1 MSRYISDRPKP
12 NRVETAEVNN
22 EHFLRRFIIILIFIG
37 IAVASFAYAIWT
49 LNNVD
54 SGWTV
59 IKVDSTS
66 DINLGDEFNLEY
78 NLGQNGVSP
87 TAEKKALTPVYS
99 QAMVN
104 YYRLFNPNNIIK
116 DVNNLCY
123 ISYNPETEIVV
134 DEDLYY
140 VFEMLEKYDNRAIY
154 LAPALTYYTAVFN
167 STSDAEAA
175 AYDPAKDAEIL
186 SFVNQVAEYAADPD
200 SINIELL
207 GNNTIILHISDEYKA
222 FCEENEVTEYLDLG
236 WLRNAFVIDLT
247 ADKLREAGLTNGYIS
262 SNDGYTVNLCSDTD
276 FTLSIYD
283 ADGDKVAVISEYQ
296 YKGHQNIV
304 WLKNFLATKED
315 IGNFYM
321 YQDGTEVSYYLK
333 SDGTSAVGSTSL
345 YLYSDLDESTCADM
359 ILSAYDIFL
368 NADSDEALDTDA
380 LADLKGNGIY
390 SIWVENEVVKTTE

>member
-1 MSRYISDRPKP
+1 MNRYISDRPKP
-12 NRVETAEVNN
+12 NRVETAEVN
-22 EHFLRRFIIILIFIG
+22 HDHVLRRFIIMLIFVV
-37 IAVASFAYAIWT
+37 IAVASFAYAIWM
-49 LNNVD
+49 LNNAD
-54 SGWTV
+54 SGWTE

-66 DINLGDEFNLEY
+66 DINLGDEFTLQY

-104 YYRLFNPNNIIK
+104 YYRLFNPNNLFT

-154 LAPALTYYTAVFN
+154 LAPVITYYTAVFN

-175 AYDPAKDAEIL
+175 AYDPSKDPEIL
-186 SFVNQVAEYAADPD
+186 SFVDKVAEYAADPD

-247 ADKLREAGLTNGYIS
+247 AAKLKDVGLTNGYIS
-262 SNDGYTVNLCSDTD
+262 STDGYTVNLCSDTD

-283 ADGDKVAVISEYQ
+283 ADGDNVVAVSEVP
-296 YKGHQNIV
+296 YKGHKNIV

-315 IGNFYM
+315 VGNFFM

-333 SDGTSAVGSTSL
+333 SDGTSDVGTTSL
-345 YLYSDLDESTCADM
+345 YLYSNLDESSCADM
-359 ILSAYDIFL
+359 VLSAYDIFL
-368 NADSDEALDTDA
+368 NAQSDEDLDTDA
-380 LADLKGNGIY
+380 LVKLKEEGIY
-390 SIWVENEVVKTTE
+390 SIWVENSVVKGTE